1 MIIFPAIDIKNGSCV
16 RLYKGDMNTAEKVAD
31 SFLSAANSFYSCGA
45 EWIHMV
51 DLDGAVKG
59 EKVNSDIFT
68 TVAEKTG
75 LRVELGGGI
84 RTMADVEYYLSRG
97 ISRVIIG
104 SAALKNPDL
113 VREAAKKYG
122 TIVSYDLNYR
132 PSLWKAIGGKAKA
145 QEVNREIAKYV
156 DVMIGNEEDFTACLG
171 FEVEGLGEDISNPQ
185 AESFK
190 KMIEKVVKTY
200 PNFKAVATTLRKVH
214 TATVN
219 DWSAICWSDGKFY
232 ESKKREKLEIFDRVG
247 GGDSFAS
254 GFVYGMMELGD
265 AQAAVEYG
273 AAHGALAMTTPGDTS
288 TATKAEVEK
297 LAGGGSAR
305 VDR

>member
-31 SFLSAANSFYSCGA
+31 DFLSAANSFYSCGA
-45 EWIHMV
+45 KWIHMV

-75 LRVELGGGI
+75 LCVELGGGI

-122 TIVSYDLNYR
+122 VSE
-132 PSLWKAIGGKAKA
+132 SL
-145 QEVNREIAKYV
+145 
-156 DVMIGNEEDFTACLG
+156 L
-171 FEVEGLGEDISNPQ
+171 
-185 AESFK
+185 
-190 KMIEKVVKTY
+190 
-200 PNFKAVATTLRKVH
+200 KAVAKAESNFNPNDVSSAGAIGVMQLMPS
-214 TATVN
+214 TA
-219 DWSAICWSDGKFY
+219 K
-232 ESKKREKLEIFDRVG
+232 
-247 GGDSFAS
+247 
-254 GFVYGMMELGD
+254 ELGVTNPYD
-265 AQAAVEYG
+265 AEQNIMGGAKLI
-273 AAHGALAMTTPGDTS
+273 AAHLKKFNGDVRLALAVYNAGSGAVKKYGGVPSFCKTYVNRVLS
-288 TATKAEVEK
+288 YKKAYETANAV
-297 LAGGGSAR
+297 G
-305 VDR
+305 

>member
-1 MIIFPAIDIKNGSCV
+1 MIIFPAIDIKNGNCV

-31 SFLSAANSFYSCGA
+31 DFLSAANSFYSCGA
-45 EWIHMV
+45 EWIHMA

-122 TIVSYDLNYR
+122 E
-132 PSLWKAIGGKAKA
+132 K
-145 QEVNREIAKYV
+145 IAV
-156 DVMIGNEEDFTACLG
+156 GIDARRGMVAA
-171 FEVEGLGEDISNPQ
+171 EGWLETSDISY
-185 AESFK
+185 
-190 KMIEKVVKTY
+190 IELAKRMEDVGVRYIIYTDIDCDGMLSG
-200 PNFKAVATTLRKVH
+200 PNLRELTLLNDAVSCNITASGGIKDSDDIKALKDARLYG
-214 TATVN
+214 
-219 DWSAICWSDGKFY
+219 AICGRSIYKGTLDL
-232 ESKKREKLEIFDRVG
+232 REALEICR
-247 GGDSFAS
+247 
-254 GFVYGMMELGD
+254 E
-265 AQAAVEYG
+265 
-273 AAHGALAMTTPGDTS
+273 
-288 TATKAEVEK
+288 
-297 LAGGGSAR
+297 
-305 VDR
+305 

>member
-1 MIIFPAIDIKNGSCV
+1 MIIFPAIDIKNGNCV

-31 SFLSAANSFYSCGA
+31 DSLSAADSFYSCGA
-45 EWIHMV
+45 KWIHMV

-122 TIVSYDLNYR
+122 E
-132 PSLWKAIGGKAKA
+132 K
-145 QEVNREIAKYV
+145 IAV
-156 DVMIGNEEDFTACLG
+156 GIDARRGMVAA
-171 FEVEGLGEDISNPQ
+171 EGWLETSDISY
-185 AESFK
+185 
-190 KMIEKVVKTY
+190 IELAKRMEDVGVRYIIYTDIDCDGMLSG
-200 PNFKAVATTLRKVH
+200 PNLRELTLLNDAVSCNITASGGIKDSDDIKALKDAGLYG
-214 TATVN
+214 
-219 DWSAICWSDGKFY
+219 AICGRSIYKGTLDLK
-232 ESKKREKLEIFDRVG
+232 EALEICR
-247 GGDSFAS
+247 
-254 GFVYGMMELGD
+254 E
-265 AQAAVEYG
+265 
-273 AAHGALAMTTPGDTS
+273 
-288 TATKAEVEK
+288 
-297 LAGGGSAR
+297 
-305 VDR
+305 